1 LITTQDITN
10 YNSNYKRYTVCSD
23 CNAEL
28 YSPHHAMFHRIWQK
42 QQLAKQEQQES
53 NDKAKESIVIEAYY
67 KGIKYKGVLYP
78 DKESE
83 VTQ

>member
-1 LITTQDITN
+1 
-10 YNSNYKRYTVCSD
+10 
-23 CNAEL
+23 
-28 YSPHHAMFHRIWQK
+28 MFHRIWQK